1 VVGNDWIDKKTGKRL
16 YSTEDARF
24 KYLDEET
31 PEHSGTSP
39 FNIKVTTVGDEL
51 IYANSKSKVIAI
63 AGKDRSAIGLAGQH
77 GTAYMHSK
85 HIVVKLLALIALAC
99 SLATT
104 ARAESFAKRVDIGKG
119 RMMYIECHGNGSPTV
134 LLISGT
140 DTASDLWHAADQK
153 GPTVYD
159 DIQKTTRVCAYDRP
173 GAPHLDQTF
182 SRSDPVRQPTSPQ
195 NGVDDLVA
203 LLKAADVPG
212 PYVLVAHS
220 FGGTI
225 ARVFAGE
232 HPDEVKGIVF
242 VDVLTPELRAQ
253 MTPEEWK
260 VWKRINARPA
270 KALAA
275 YPDLER
281 QDFDETLDQTAA
293 AAALRPMPV
302 VVLTASD
309 KFIDVVPKLIQAG
322 ELPPDTPPD
331 FGAVVDRANSAAQN
345 ELAALVPGAVHITD
359 THSGHN
365 IMIDNAPVVIQ
376 AIRMMVDAVRAGQTS
391 LKG

>member
-1 VVGNDWIDKKTGKRL
+1 
-16 YSTEDARF
+16 
-24 KYLDEET
+24 
-31 PEHSGTSP
+31 
-39 FNIKVTTVGDEL
+39 
-51 IYANSKSKVIAI
+51 
-63 AGKDRSAIGLAGQH
+63 
-77 GTAYMHSK
+77 MK

-104 ARAESFAKRVDIGKG
+104 ARAESFAKRVDIGGG
-119 RMMYIECHGNGSPTV
+119 RMMYIECHGSGSPTV

-220 FGGTI
+220 FSGTI

-260 VWKRINARPA
+260 IWKRINARPA

-322 ELPPDTPPD
+322 ELPPDTPPGLRSRRRPSELGGPERAR
-331 FGAVVDRANSAAQN
+331 GARARHGAHHRHARGTQHHDRQRPSRHQGDLHGGRCSESRADLAQG
-345 ELAALVPGAVHITD
+345 V
-359 THSGHN
+359 THYGHH
-365 IMIDNAPVVIQ
+365 
-376 AIRMMVDAVRAGQTS
+376 RAFT
-391 LKG
+391 

>member
-1 VVGNDWIDKKTGKRL
+1 MRT
-16 YSTEDARF
+16 RF
-24 KYLDEET
+24 T
-31 PEHSGTSP
+31 RRQ
-39 FNIKVTTVGDEL
+39 F
-51 IYANSKSKVIAI
+51 SKLTC
-63 AGKDRSAIGLAGQH
+63 SAA
-77 GTAYMHSK
+77 
-85 HIVVKLLALIALAC
+85 LLASTGAPALAQ
-99 SLATT
+99 STS
-104 ARAESFAKRVDIGKG
+104 ARAQSFAKRVDIGGG
-119 RMMYIECHGNGSPTV
+119 RMMYIECHGSGSPTV

-182 SRSDPVRQPTSPQ
+182 SRSDPVPQPTSPQ

-220 FGGTI
+220 FSGTI

-260 VWKRINARPA
+260 IWKRINARSA

-322 ELPPDTPPD
+322 ELPTPPD
-331 FGAVVDRANSAAQN
+331 FGAVVDRTNSAAQN

-376 AIRMMVDAVRAGQTS
+376 AIRMVVDAVRAGRTS

>member
-1 VVGNDWIDKKTGKRL
+1 
-16 YSTEDARF
+16 
-24 KYLDEET
+24 
-31 PEHSGTSP
+31 
-39 FNIKVTTVGDEL
+39 
-51 IYANSKSKVIAI
+51 
-63 AGKDRSAIGLAGQH
+63 
-77 GTAYMHSK
+77 
-85 HIVVKLLALIALAC
+85 
-99 SLATT
+99 
-104 ARAESFAKRVDIGKG
+104 
-119 RMMYIECHGNGSPTV
+119 MMYIECQGSGSPTV

-140 DTASDLWHAADQK
+140 DAASDLWHAADQR

-159 DIQKTTRVCAYDRP
+159 NIQKTTRVCAYDRP
-173 GAPHLDQTF
+173 GAPHLDRTL
-182 SRSDPVRQPTSPQ
+182 SRSDPVPQPTSPQ

-242 VDVLTPELRAQ
+242 VDAFTPELRAQ
-253 MTPEEWK
+253 MTPAEWET
-260 VWKRINARPA
+260 WKRVSTRPA
-270 KALAA
+270 ETLAA

-281 QDFDETLDQTAA
+281 QNFDETLDQTAS

-331 FGAVVDRANSAAQN
+331 LGAVLDRANPKAQN
-345 ELAALVPGAVHITD
+345 ELAALVPGAMHITD

-365 IMIDNAPVVIQ
+365 IMIDNAPIVIQ
-376 AIRMMVDAVRAGQTS
+376 AIRMVSTR
-391 LKG
+391 

>member
-1 VVGNDWIDKKTGKRL
+1 MGGCDLWICRTSSRWMGGER
-16 YSTEDARF
+16 R
-24 KYLDEET
+24 T
-31 PEHSGTSP
+31 P
-39 FNIKVTTVGDEL
+39 
-51 IYANSKSKVIAI
+51 
-63 AGKDRSAIGLAGQH
+63 
-77 GTAYMHSK
+77 MK
-85 HIVVKLLALIALAC
+85 HIIVKLLALITLAC

-104 ARAESFAKRVDIGKG
+104 ACAESLAKQVDIGRG
-119 RMMYIECHGNGSPTV
+119 RMMYIECHGSGSPTV

-153 GPTVYD
+153 GPRVYD

-182 SRSDPVRQPTSPQ
+182 SRSDPVPQPTSPQ
-195 NGVDDLVA
+195 NGVNDLVA

-220 FGGTI
+220 FSGTI

-260 VWKRINARPA
+260 IWKRINARPA

-293 AAALRPMPV
+293 AAAKAHAGRRAHSQRQVHRCRPEAHPGDLRVWM
-302 VVLTASD
+302 
-309 KFIDVVPKLIQAG
+309 
-322 ELPPDTPPD
+322 
-331 FGAVVDRANSAAQN
+331 RSAHQF
-345 ELAALVPGAVHITD
+345 
-359 THSGHN
+359 
-365 IMIDNAPVVIQ
+365 
-376 AIRMMVDAVRAGQTS
+376 
-391 LKG
+391 

>member
-1 VVGNDWIDKKTGKRL
+1 
-16 YSTEDARF
+16 
-24 KYLDEET
+24 
-31 PEHSGTSP
+31 
-39 FNIKVTTVGDEL
+39 
-51 IYANSKSKVIAI
+51 
-63 AGKDRSAIGLAGQH
+63 
-77 GTAYMHSK
+77 MK
-85 HIVVKLLALIALAC
+85 HIVMKLLALIALAC

-104 ARAESFAKRVDIGKG
+104 SRAESFAKRVDIGGG
-119 RMMYIECHGNGSPTV
+119 RMMYIECHGSGSPTV

-140 DTASDLWHAADQK
+140 DTASDLWHSADQK
-153 GPTVYD
+153 GVTVYD
-159 DIQKTTRVCAYDRP
+159 EIQKTTRVCAYDRP
-173 GAPHLDQTF
+173 GAPHLDQTL
-182 SRSDPVRQPTSPQ
+182 SRSDPVPQPTSPQ
-195 NGVDDLVA
+195 DGVNDLVA

-220 FGGTI
+220 FSGTI
-225 ARVFAGE
+225 ARVFAAE
-232 HPDEVKGIVF
+232 HANEVKGIVF

-260 VWKRINARPA
+260 TWKRVNARPA

-281 QDFDETLDQTAA
+281 QDFDQTLDQTATA
-293 AAALRPMPV
+293 AKLRPMPV

-309 KFIDVVPKLIQAG
+309 KYVDVVPKLIDAG
-322 ELPPDTPPD
+322 ELPPDTPPN

-376 AIRMMVDAVRAGQTS
+376 AIDMVVDAVRAGKSS

>member
-1 VVGNDWIDKKTGKRL
+1 
-16 YSTEDARF
+16 
-24 KYLDEET
+24 
-31 PEHSGTSP
+31 
-39 FNIKVTTVGDEL
+39 
-51 IYANSKSKVIAI
+51 
-63 AGKDRSAIGLAGQH
+63 
-77 GTAYMHSK
+77 MK

-104 ARAESFAKRVDIGKG
+104 ARAQSFAKRVDIGGG
-119 RMMYIECHGNGSPTV
+119 RMMYIECQGSGSPTV
-134 LLISGT
+134 LLISGS
-140 DTASDLWHAADQK
+140 DAASDLWHAADQK

-159 DIQKTTRVCAYDRP
+159 DIQKTTRVCTYDRP
-173 GAPHLDQTF
+173 GAPHLDQTL
-182 SRSDPVRQPTSPQ
+182 SRSDPVPQPTSPQ

-232 HPDEVKGIVF
+232 HPDEVKGMVF
-242 VDVLTPELRAQ
+242 VDVFTPELRAQ
-253 MTPEEWK
+253 MTPAEWET
-260 VWKRINARPA
+260 WKRVSTRPVP
-270 KALAA
+270 AA

-281 QDFDETLDQTAA
+281 QNFDETLDQTAA

-309 KFIDVVPKLIQAG
+309 KYVDVVPKLIRAG

-331 FGAVVDRANSAAQN
+331 LGAVLDRANPTAQN
-345 ELAALVPGAVHITD
+345 ELAALVPGEVHITD
-359 THSGHN
+359 TQSGHN

-376 AIRMMVDAVRAGQTS
+376 AIRMVVDAVRAGQTS

>member
-1 VVGNDWIDKKTGKRL
+1 
-16 YSTEDARF
+16 
-24 KYLDEET
+24 
-31 PEHSGTSP
+31 
-39 FNIKVTTVGDEL
+39 
-51 IYANSKSKVIAI
+51 
-63 AGKDRSAIGLAGQH
+63 
-77 GTAYMHSK
+77 MK
-85 HIVVKLLALIALAC
+85 HIVVLALIALAC

-104 ARAESFAKRVDIGKG
+104 ARAESFAKRVDIGGG
-119 RMMYIECHGNGSPTV
+119 RKMYIECHGSGSPTV

-153 GPTVYD
+153 GPAVYD
-159 DIQKTTRVCAYDRP
+159 EIQKTTRVCAYDRP
-173 GAPHLDQTF
+173 GAPHLDRTL
-182 SRSDPVRQPTSPQ
+182 SRSDPVPQPTSPQ

-220 FGGTI
+220 FRGTI

-232 HPDEVKGIVF
+232 HPDEVRGIVF
-242 VDVLTPELRAQ
+242 VDAFTPELRAQ
-253 MTPEEWK
+253 MTPAEWET
-260 VWKRINARPA
+260 WKRVSTRPA
-270 KALAA
+270 ETLAA

-281 QDFDETLDQTAA
+281 QNFDETLDQTAS

-331 FGAVVDRANSAAQN
+331 LGAVLDRANPKAQN
-345 ELAALVPGAVHITD
+345 ELAALVPGAMHITD

-365 IMIDNAPVVIQ
+365 IMIDNAPIVIQ
-376 AIRMMVDAVRAGQTS
+376 AIRMVSTR
-391 LKG
+391 

>member
-1 VVGNDWIDKKTGKRL
+1 M
-16 YSTEDARF
+16 
-24 KYLDEET
+24 
-31 PEHSGTSP
+31 
-39 FNIKVTTVGDEL
+39 TT
-51 IYANSKSKVIAI
+51 
-63 AGKDRSAIGLAGQH
+63 RSAPPHTVRSARIRRGRQLVTMLFVAVAAFLCVVVAWASDS
-77 GTAYMHSK
+77 TAPG
-85 HIVVKLLALIALAC
+85 
-99 SLATT
+99 
-104 ARAESFAKRVDIGKG
+104 AESFAKRVDIGRG
-119 RMMYIECHGNGSPTV
+119 RKMYIECHGSGSPTV

-159 DIQKTTRVCAYDRP
+159 EIQKTTRVCAYDRP

-182 SRSDPVRQPTSPQ
+182 SRSDPVPQPTSPQ

-203 LLKAADVPG
+203 LLKVADVPG

-220 FGGTI
+220 FSGTI

-253 MTPEEWK
+253 MTHEEWEI
-260 VWKRINARPA
+260 WKRVNARPA

-281 QDFDETLDQTAA
+281 QNFDDTLDQTAA

-309 KFIDVVPKLIQAG
+309 KFVDVVPKLIEAG
-322 ELPPDTPPD
+322 ELPADTPPD
-331 FGAVVDRANSAAQN
+331 FGAVVDRANSAAQK
-345 ELAALVPGAVHITD
+345 ELASLVPGAVHITD
-359 THSGHN
+359 TQAGHN

-376 AIRMMVDAVRAGQTS
+376 AIRMVVDAVRAGQSS
-391 LKG
+391 LR